1 MTTQRLIDALTR
13 LSLDQS
19 IGDELRGSRAGAA
32 AGQALADG
40 LRGCVKAHASLDLYD
55 LNLTDAGA
63 LPILHSL
70 AEWPGCTSLDLG
82 SNRLGFSSATALGP
96 LLLLEPPPG
105 ADDLFRLPDETEEE
119 AASASTAA
127 AVPIR
132 ELRLARNGP
141 TFDGVACAALL
152 SPPIAPDGRLALSS
166 LALSFSPI
174 GEGGGVAL
182 GAALLAGRLPQL
194 QTLQVQ
200 GCALGAEGVAGLAQG
215 LPASRSLHHLDLS
228 DNDAGDGGACALAAE
243 LPNATS
249 LIELLLGRNKLGDTA
264 AHALATALVKRTG
277 GTGGG
282 GSRLRLL
289 SLANNLLRNAGAQA
303 LADALTGAPPHG
315 NRTLTTLDLRAN
327 KLSTPAL
334 LALGDA
340 LVANPR
346 ITALDLG
353 GHKRIDA
360 EGLAAVES
368 LLRQNRTAARR
379 LKPPERV
386 APNEAASSLAD
397 LHIQRLFTSEAS
409 TPQQPLP
416 TGGVA
421 SSSSSLGALGGGV
434 ATTESIALHTEVK
447 TALGNLQED
456 LETAGRE
463 VARLRQREAT
473 LERAL
478 KKEFSVFDRPRA
490 WEYETLR

>member
-13 LSLDQS
+13 LSLDQP

-70 AEWPGCTSLDLG
+70 AEWPGCASLDLG

-200 GCALGAEGVAGLAQG
+200 GCALGAEGVAA
-215 LPASRSLHHLDLS
+215 R
-228 DNDAGDGGACALAAE
+228 
-243 LPNATS
+243 
-249 LIELLLGRNKLGDTA
+249 
-264 AHALATALVKRTG
+264 AHPV
-277 GTGGG
+277 
-282 GSRLRLL
+282 
-289 SLANNLLRNAGAQA
+289 
-303 LADALTGAPPHG
+303 
-315 NRTLTTLDLRAN
+315 
-327 KLSTPAL
+327 
-334 LALGDA
+334 GDA
-340 LVANPR
+340 LLE
-346 ITALDLG
+346 TEQ
-353 GHKRIDA
+353 H
-360 EGLAAVES
+360 
-368 LLRQNRTAARR
+368 ARA
-379 LKPPERV
+379 PER
-386 APNEAASSLAD
+386 
-397 LHIQRLFTSEAS
+397 
-409 TPQQPLP
+409 
-416 TGGVA
+416 
-421 SSSSSLGALGGGV
+421 
-434 ATTESIALHTEVK
+434 
-447 TALGNLQED
+447 
-456 LETAGRE
+456 
-463 VARLRQREAT
+463 
-473 LERAL
+473 
-478 KKEFSVFDRPRA
+478 
-490 WEYETLR
+490 